1 MSLLIKII
9 GVCTIGFTLSFF
21 DVYIIGIPPV
31 SPTMAVILQM
41 NTFNGIN
48 VYFLLMLVS
57 FFVGLG
63 ATCSLFVLRKFG
75 SKVLKIERFYPIQ
88 NITNVIDIIVNEI
101 GYIIIIPLVSTSLSM
116 AVGVAFLFTK
126 KVNYMKYFIGIYFGR
141 LLILALFVIGTDNVI
156 SFLKEPISWEFNNI
170 LLIPLIG
177 YVLTFGI
184 VIFLMVTKKGL
195 FKRIKNKYIVSTVK
209 LLKDQIEDMINKGK
223 SKKKIRKAEKR
234 LIKYEKYVVK
244 INKEK

>member
-1 MSLLIKII
+1 
-9 GVCTIGFTLSFF
+9 
-21 DVYIIGIPPV
+21 
-31 SPTMAVILQM
+31 
-41 NTFNGIN
+41 
-48 VYFLLMLVS
+48 
-57 FFVGLG
+57 
-63 ATCSLFVLRKFG
+63 
-75 SKVLKIERFYPIQ
+75 
-88 NITNVIDIIVNEI
+88 
-101 GYIIIIPLVSTSLSM
+101 
-116 AVGVAFLFTK
+116 
-126 KVNYMKYFIGIYFGR
+126 MKYFIGIYFGR